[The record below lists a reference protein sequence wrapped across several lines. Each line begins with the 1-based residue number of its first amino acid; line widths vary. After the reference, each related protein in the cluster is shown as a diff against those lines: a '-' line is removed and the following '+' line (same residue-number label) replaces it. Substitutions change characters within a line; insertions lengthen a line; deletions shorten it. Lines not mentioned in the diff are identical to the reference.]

1 MSFCAF
7 SCPSPNWSRI
17 DGMAP
22 RREATVSI
30 FGVGSVVNPALASPL
45 LISTIALLIAPVYS
59 LGIAGTDGRLV
70 EMSMDGREGTVGIGR
85 RLSSAKVGIA
95 GNVIG
100 ISGIDVISGNADSYN
115 SEGSSTM
122 AEGMRLCRLKL
133 VGRAVGRAGI
143 VGRAVGMPAGR
154 DGRVKPPKLNADADA
169 AAAAARRAY
178 WRRIS
183 MCVAGNI

>member
-1 MSFCAF
+1 
-7 SCPSPNWSRI
+7 
-17 DGMAP
+17 MAP
-22 RREATVSI
+22 RREATASI

-59 LGIAGTDGRLV
+59 LGIAGTDGRFV
-70 EMSMDGREGTVGIGR
+70 EKSIDGREGTVGIGR
-85 RLSSAKVGIA
+85 RLSSAKVGTA

-100 ISGIDVISGNADSYN
+100 MLGMVVISGNADSYN

-122 AEGMRLCRLKL
+122 ADGICRLKL
-133 VGRAVGRAGI
+133 VGRAVGSAGM

-169 AAAAARRAY
+169 AAAAARRAC